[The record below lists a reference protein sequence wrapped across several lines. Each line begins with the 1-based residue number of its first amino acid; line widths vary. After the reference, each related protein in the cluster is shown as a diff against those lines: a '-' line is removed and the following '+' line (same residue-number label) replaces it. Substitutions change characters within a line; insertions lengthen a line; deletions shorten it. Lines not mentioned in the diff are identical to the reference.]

1 MCYFYFRSL
10 LYDFRYEENI
20 CGSIL
25 YLIFYLIL
33 KYKELIWNYLWKFVY
48 INDFFKRWNII
59 LLKYFMKKYFK
70 MIYENLFSL
79 NDMFFRKKN
88 LNKNRV
94 WDEKENVGL
103 GLLVKLLIYPLT

>member
-1 MCYFYFRSL
+1 
-10 LYDFRYEENI
+10 
-20 CGSIL
+20 
-25 YLIFYLIL
+25 
-33 KYKELIWNYLWKFVY
+33 
-48 INDFFKRWNII
+48 
-59 LLKYFMKKYFK
+59 